1 MSAFNIQHR
10 VSRSQDATA
19 TRMPFTSTP
28 HLLSSHIPIT
38 FSFHL
43 FASHSRIYIYIH
55 IRHLLNLLLSSL
67 IRSSISLTLS
77 PAARSGSPVPS
88 LASISPLNVCTHTS
102 TYFLHSAVHHPPLAS
117 VVSLSLCLLPSPRLR
132 FLRPYLRAPCSDH
145 THEARTYALTD
156 VAVLCGFVC

>member
-1 MSAFNIQHR
+1 MDIFRVGIQRR

-28 HLLSSHIPIT
+28 HLLSSISHHV
-38 FSFHL
+38 SFHL

-77 PAARSGSPVPS
+77 LAARSGSPVPS
-88 LASISPLNVCTHTS
+88 LASISPLNVYLVICTHTS
-102 TYFLHSAVHHPPLAS
+102 TYFSALCCPSSPTGIRCIVVALSSSLSSPPLPPS
-117 VVSLSLCLLPSPRLR
+117 VP
-132 FLRPYLRAPCSDH
+132 PCS
-145 THEARTYALTD
+145 
-156 VAVLCGFVC
+156 VL